1 MISGTSKN
9 TIINKESIAS
19 QIIAVGVSLYHI
31 SNAAGALA
39 IAISAIASTS
49 LRFAPYSQPIKTIGE
64 ACILAT
70 APLLLALWLRSL
82 RTKDHSAKLCITCN
96 LKAGSPA
103 LRYGVNQLL
112 SSSAR
117 FNIIGCSSIAGH
129 ILGIGLLAASKFS
142 LGNPK
147 WIPAMNRVGMAC
159 AIIGNLGILLFNLR
173 DKPGL

>member
-1 MISGTSKN
+1 M
-9 TIINKESIAS
+9 
-19 QIIAVGVSLYHI
+19 AVCVSLYHI

-82 RTKDHSAKLCITCN
+82 RTKDHSAKLCIACN
-96 LKAGSPA
+96 LKTGSPA
-103 LRYGVNQLL
+103 LKRSVNQLL

-117 FNIIGCSSIAGH
+117 FNIIGYSLIAGH
-129 ILGIGLLAASKFS
+129 IFGIGLLAASKFS

-147 WIPAMNRVGMAC
+147 WIPAMNRVGIAC

-173 DKPGL
+173 DKPRLKEISGLDRNNE